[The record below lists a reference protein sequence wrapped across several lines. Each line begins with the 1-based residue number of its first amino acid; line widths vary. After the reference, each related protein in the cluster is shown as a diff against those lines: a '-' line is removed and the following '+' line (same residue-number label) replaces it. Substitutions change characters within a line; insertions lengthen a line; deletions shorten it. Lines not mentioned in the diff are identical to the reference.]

1 MQTSAVILAAGEGTR
16 MHSDLSKVLHPLAGE
31 PIINYSLTLVDEI
44 CTGKPIVVI
53 GHAGE
58 QVRQIV
64 GERAEYALQEEQL
77 GTAHALQSV
86 QDLLINKTDLVLVLY
101 ADMPLITKEVVTNLI
116 ELQSKNEGVVS
127 MITVELNDSHGFG
140 RVVRDQE
147 DNVIAIVE
155 EAQATPEQINI
166 KELNAGIYCFNS
178 DWLWPALKN
187 IKKSAKGE
195 FYLTDVIELAVKDK
209 FKVNALKLNNPE
221 ILLGIN
227 NKIHLAEAEA
237 IIRKRI
243 NEAMMLAGVTIEDPK
258 TTYIDP
264 GVKVGKDTVIKPNT
278 HIQGGT
284 TIGERCVIGPNSI
297 IVDTMV
303 GDECTILSSMLES
316 AVLEDHV
323 EIGPY
328 GHLRKGA
335 HLASGVHMGN
345 FGEVK
350 NSYLG
355 PETKMG
361 HFSYLGDAQIGK
373 NVNIGAGTITC
384 NFDGVNKHK
393 TIIEDDVFIGSDT
406 MLVAPLKIGK
416 EAKTGAGS
424 VVRKDVPPNSVVVG
438 VPADDIK
445 KRRKNSV

>member
-1 MQTSAVILAAGEGTR
+1 MQISAVILAAGEGTR
-16 MHSDLSKVLHPLAGE
+16 MRSDLPKVLHPLAGE
-31 PIINYSLTLVDEI
+31 PIINYSLNLVDGI

-53 GHAGE
+53 GHAGK
-58 QVRQIV
+58 QVQQFV
-64 GERAEYALQEEQL
+64 GKRAEYALQKEQL
-77 GTAHALQSV
+77 GTAHALQTA
-86 QDLLINKTDLVLVLY
+86 QDLLINKSDLVLVLY
-101 ADMPLITKEVVTNLI
+101 ADMPLITKEVITNLI
-116 ELQSKNEGVVS
+116 ELLSQNDGVIS
-127 MITVELNDSHGFG
+127 MITVELDDSHGFG
-140 RVVRDQE
+140 RVVRDKE

-155 EAQATPEQINI
+155 EAQATPQQLKI

-178 DWLWPALKN
+178 DWLWPALKK
-187 IKKSAKGE
+187 IKKSEKGE
-195 FYLTDVIELAVKDK
+195 FYLTDIIELAVKDK
-209 FKVNALKLNNPE
+209 FKVNALKLNNPD

-227 NKIHLAEAEA
+227 NRIHLAEAEA

-243 NEAMMLAGVTIEDPK
+243 NESLMLEGVTIEDPK

-264 GVKVGKDTVIKPNT
+264 GVNVGRDTVIKPNT
-278 HIQGGT
+278 HIQGKT
-284 TIGERCVIGPNSI
+284 TIGERCVIGPNSLVI
-297 IVDTMV
+297 DTVIGNECIV
-303 GDECTILSSMLES
+303 LSSMLES

-323 EIGPY
+323 EIGPF

-384 NFDGVNKHK
+384 NYDGVNKHK
-393 TIIEDDVFIGSDT
+393 TVIEDNVFIGSDT

-424 VVRKDVPPNSVVVG
+424 VVRKDVPANSVVVG
-438 VPADDIK
+438 VPAEDIK
-445 KRRKNSV
+445 KRRKNSG